1 MTEDAARMV
10 EVGGKDVTSREA
22 IAAVE
27 VRMSGEAVRR
37 LAAGTSKGDPLE
49 AARIAGLLA
58 IKRTPELLP
67 FCHPVAV
74 TGAEVTVRGDPRE
87 GAVRIRATVRALDRT
102 GVEME
107 ALTGCAV
114 AALSIY
120 DTVKAFE
127 RDAVI
132 GDLRLVE
139 KRGGKSGEYPA
150 SSQPPAG

>member
-1 MTEDAARMV
+1 MSEDAARMV
-10 EVGGKDVTSREA
+10 EVGGKDVTAREA

-37 LAAGTSKGDPLE
+37 LASGTSKGDPLE
-49 AARIAGLLA
+49 AARIAGLMA

-74 TGAEVTVRGDPRE
+74 TGAEVTVQADPQE

-139 KRGGKSGEYPA
+139 KRGGKSGQYPA

>member
-22 IAAVE
+22 TAGVE
-27 VRMSGEAVRR
+27 VRMSADAVRR
-37 LAAGTSKGDPLE
+37 LTAGTPKGDPLE

-58 IKRTPELLP
+58 VKRTPDLLP
-67 FCHPVAV
+67 FCHPVAL
-74 TGAEVTVRGDPRE
+74 TGAEVTVEADPQG
-87 GAVRIRATVRALDRT
+87 GAIRIRAVVRAADRT

-127 RDAVI
+127 REAVI
-132 GDLRLVE
+132 ADLRLLE
-139 KRGGKSGEYPA
+139 KRGGKSGDFRA
-150 SSQPPAG
+150 SS

>member
-1 MTEDAARMV
+1 MV
-10 EVGGKDVTSREA
+10 EVGGKDVTAREA

-37 LAAGTSKGDPLE
+37 LASGTSKGDPLE
-49 AARIAGLLA
+49 AARIAGLMA

-74 TGAEVTVRGDPRE
+74 TGAEVTVQADPQE

-139 KRGGKSGEYPA
+139 KRGGKSGQYPA

>member
-49 AARIAGLLA
+49 AARIAGLMA

-74 TGAEVTVRGDPRE
+74 TGAEVTVQADPQE
-87 GAVRIRATVRALDRT
+87 GAIRIRATVRALDRT

-127 RDAVI
+127 RDVVI

-139 KRGGKSGEYPA
+139 KRGGKSGDFPA
-150 SSQPPAG
+150 SSQPPDG